1 MTSAERLTAAPPLDD
16 RRQRQIALAIAVL
29 AVAVRLWMSQATHS
43 TGSPVE
49 CVAWDIQRRTATA
62 RTAMA
67 SAIWRWRRS
76 SSGGAAVNLS
86 AEVMAANQKEEER
99 AVFLLRMIRGLSQ
112 GDAGF
117 GFT

>member
-1 MTSAERLTAAPPLDD
+1 MRKS
-16 RRQRQIALAIAVL
+16 
-29 AVAVRLWMSQATHS
+29 
-43 TGSPVE
+43 SPVE

-117 GFT
+117 GFTARCGFPPPERSYGPAAARASRVSAAPRI